1 MPEMVEDK
9 EKQGQPSPA
18 PVAAPVKPGVRAELA
33 AKAGVLLTSLSWGAA
48 LAFGL
53 SSLPSMG
60 GPVLTFPAAVLRPG
74 GLVAGA
80 GLAAFLVWLGLKR
93 FGANLRY
100 AKPGQGRWVR
110 GIGLTTVA
118 GLAGFGAAAFY
129 MLPSYQSLWWADLW
143 RGSVLGISVA
153 LKPILFG
160 SLGVFGTVTLV
171 AYALSNRESWAEF
184 LIETEGEV
192 KKVSWPARKEY
203 LGSALVVVL
212 VIAIVSLFLWAAD
225 EGLSQVMKRLK
236 IGF

>member
-18 PVAAPVKPGVRAELA
+18 AASAPAKPGVRAEQA
-33 AKAGVLLTSLSWGAA
+33 AKAGVVLAALAWGAA

-53 SSLPSMG
+53 SGWAAMG
-60 GPVLTFPAAVLRPG
+60 SPVGGVSAAPLRPG

-80 GLAAFLVWLGLKR
+80 GLAAFLGWLGLKR
-93 FGANLRY
+93 FGAHLRC

-110 GIGLTTVA
+110 GIGLASVA
-118 GLAGFGAAAFY
+118 ALAAFGATALY
-129 MLPSYQSLWWADLW
+129 RMPSSGSLWWADLW
-143 RGSVLGISVA
+143 RGTVLGVVLP
-153 LKPILFG
+153 LKPVLFAA
-160 SLGVFGTVTLV
+160 LGAFGTVTLV

-212 VIAIVSLFLWAAD
+212 VITIVSLFLWAAD
-225 EGLSQVMKRLK
+225 EGLSQVMKSLK